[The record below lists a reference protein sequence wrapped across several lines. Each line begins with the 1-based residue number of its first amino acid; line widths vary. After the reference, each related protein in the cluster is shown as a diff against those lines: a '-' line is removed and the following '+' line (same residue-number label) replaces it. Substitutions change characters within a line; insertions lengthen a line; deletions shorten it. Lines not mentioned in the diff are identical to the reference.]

1 VAFSKGSRKVRV
13 LAVSQRFH
21 KNNVG
26 FNEVLLSLQ
35 QTEGVELDAIFA
47 PRFSIK
53 VGRERV
59 PVHRQADEIG
69 IHEQAA
75 NTVEV
80 AFDDFYCLLAAC
92 LFEDSLLVS
101 RDFFQDIVPNNL
113 KRGNLGTYSVLMSTA
128 KSKKEEAQLINEL
141 RDEWRRM
148 LRPQFRDAILF
159 DLIPQ
164 MTGLKLDYLRKTV
177 AVRPQCHDG
186 LIYLPFEETIEEGE
200 QKFKKWAVCNLK
212 DE

>member
-1 VAFSKGSRKVRV
+1 M
-13 LAVSQRFH
+13 
-21 KNNVG
+21 
-26 FNEVLLSLQ
+26 LLSLQ

-47 PRFSIK
+47 PRFSVK

-75 NTVEV
+75 HMVEV

-101 RDFFQDIVPNNL
+101 RDFFHDIVPNNR

-128 KSKKEEAQLINEL
+128 KSKKEEAQLISEL
-141 RDEWRRM
+141 RY
-148 LRPQFRDAILF
+148 
-159 DLIPQ
+159 
-164 MTGLKLDYLRKTV
+164 DYLLCVQNRF
-177 AVRPQCHDG
+177 DSM
-186 LIYLPFEETIEEGE
+186 LF
-200 QKFKKWAVCNLK
+200 QKN
-212 DE
+212 